1 MQRQLKGN
9 NFGINGIQ
17 HHPLAIPGY
26 SLLLGPLALKHGK
39 SAAPPLIP
47 HLWYTSSG
55 TPTASSCPQNLNLRT
70 MNRYF
75 SVTHMVHCATWCNM
89 YIPMDRCK
97 LYTFPM
103 VASLLFGRISW
114 TSWIWVSDRRCRP
127 RWCRRS
133 PPDLLSFVWCPTRSS
148 PSCNCC
154 HGSQAATHMSLKQ
167 FEAHRNAK
175 GFLIFLASPSHL
187 ILIWHNLHLKSHRNV
202 WCNHPTWSTV
212 CSDSSRA
219 WTCCS
224 NLKHYQISVD
234 GRPDHTIC
242 PIVSHFFSFNYP
254 F

>member
-1 MQRQLKGN
+1 MQ
-9 NFGINGIQ
+9 
-17 HHPLAIPGY
+17 HD
-26 SLLLGPLALKHGK
+26 
-39 SAAPPLIP
+39 
-47 HLWYTSSG
+47 
-55 TPTASSCPQNLNLRT
+55 
-70 MNRYF
+70 
-75 SVTHMVHCATWCNM
+75 ATCIYQW
-89 YIPMDRCK
+89 
-97 LYTFPM
+97 T
-103 VASLLFGRISW
+103 VLLFGRISW
-114 TSWIWVSDRRCRP
+114 T
-127 RWCRRS
+127 
-133 PPDLLSFVWCPTRSS
+133 FVWCPARSS

-175 GFLIFLASPSHL
+175 GFLLFLASPSHL